1 MKNKDIKIVD
11 RNEEMNLLKKENI
24 IFSLISQ
31 EENRRS
37 QRPHPYR
44 LQNDMV
50 ITYRLVVKVEDQSIH
65 SALIDDTLL
74 NTLDLSSYEELHNL
88 AIENTM
94 RLFPAK
100 VISMEQM
107 FMNESAPSDI
117 DNFHYDDIDKM
128 SPPLYVL
135 SNNIKINGA
144 STIVYPGI
152 LEKLAEKF
160 KSNFYILP
168 SSVHEVILIP
178 DEGDIDKSQLSWLVR
193 TVNMEQVSRNERL
206 SNSAYKY
213 DKDEKSLEK
222 IEEQSTKVTKEF
234 VNHFLYSNEQDP
246 DMDLEP

>member
-11 RNEEMNLLKKENI
+11 RNEEMKLLKKENI

-50 ITYRLVVKVEDQSIH
+50 ITYRSVVKVEDESIH
-65 SALIDDTLL
+65 SALIDDSFL
-74 NTLDLSSYEELHNL
+74 NHLGLSYEELHNL

-117 DNFHYDDIDKM
+117 DNFHYDDIGNM
-128 SPPLYVL
+128 SPPMYVL
-135 SNNIKINGA
+135 SNNIRINGA
-144 STIVYPGI
+144 TTIVYPGV
-152 LEKLAEKF
+152 LEKLSEKF
-160 KSNFYILP
+160 GSNFYILP

-178 DEGDIDKSQLSWLVR
+178 DDGSIYEWQLAPMVKS
-193 TVNMEQVSRNERL
+193 VNLEQVARNERL

-213 DKDEKSLEK
+213 DKEEKSIVR
-222 IEEQSTKVTKEF
+222 IEEQSTTVNQEF
-234 VNHFLYSNEQDP
+234 VNHFLYGNEQDP